1 MTNPFDFGRNM
12 MELWEKSM
20 TDTFER
26 LTKDEQFL
34 KSMSQVMSQSLD
46 VRKHLG
52 SQIESYLTSINM
64 PSKSELDRMLCY
76 LQRVEAKLL
85 DLEDQFAE
93 IRDEISALRSGPTAK
108 PKPAKRSPAA
118 KKA

>member
-20 TDTFER
+20 TETFER
-26 LTKDEQFL
+26 MTKDEQFL
-34 KSMSQVMSQSLD
+34 KSMSQVMSQSID

-64 PSKSELDRMLCY
+64 PSKSELDRILIY
-76 LQRVEAKLL
+76 LQRVESKLL

-93 IRDEISALRSGPTAK
+93 IREEISAARTASAAK
-108 PKPAKRSPAA
+108 PKAARRASSA

>member
-1 MTNPFDFGRNM
+1 VTNPFDFGRNM

-20 TDTFER
+20 TETFER

-52 SQIESYLTSINM
+52 TQIESYLTSINM

-76 LQRVEAKLL
+76 LQRIEAKLL
-85 DLEDQFAE
+85 DLEDQFSE
-93 IRDEISALRSGPTAK
+93 IRGEISALRPERPAK
-108 PKPAKRSPAA
+108 PKPSKRSSSS
-118 KKA
+118 KKS